1 MGYKHNN
8 NGKGIKGYRDL
19 SKEEI
24 ELMNKCKELAE
35 EVGSLCDEVRMEP
48 TTDPRWLKEAQLD
61 LQKRIYVSDK
71 INSKTDYILGLTV
84 SYISEDGHVFEYKTK
99 ITDKEKAIEKGFS
112 SIIQKGYDMY
122 KYKCNKIMPITKGEF

>member
-1 MGYKHNN
+1 
-8 NGKGIKGYRDL
+8 
-19 SKEEI
+19 
-24 ELMNKCKELAE
+24 
-35 EVGSLCDEVRMEP
+35 
-48 TTDPRWLKEAQLD
+48 
-61 LQKRIYVSDK
+61 VSNK